1 MKKSIAEYML
11 GMLVLFVC
19 LWTVLFSV
27 LHILYPVKYG
37 DFVTKY
43 SEEYNIDSSLVFSV
57 MKNES
62 GFRSDAV
69 SAENAVGLMQITPD
83 TGDWIAEKMNIK
95 AYSLSNPETNIM
107 FSCWYLDY
115 LTGRFGDIRTA
126 LAAYNAGMG
135 NVTSWLKDSKYSDD
149 GKTLNKI
156 PYGETEKYIQ
166 RIRTLR
172 KVYKILY

>member
-1 MKKSIAEYML
+1 MAIAVFQISL
-11 GMLVLFVC
+11 SLAKRLFPLRYQEV
-19 LWTVLFSV
+19 
-27 LHILYPVKYG
+27 I
-37 DFVTKY
+37 
-43 SEEYNIDSSLVFSV
+43 SECSSEYNLETDLILGVIYA
-57 MKNES
+57 ES
-62 GFRSDAV
+62 GFR
-69 SAENAVGLMQITPD
+69 ENASSGKAHGLMQISES
-83 TGDWIAEKMNIK
+83 TGEWILKEMGEEYSGEKL
-95 AYSLSNPETNIM
+95 YLPETNIRM
-107 FSCWYLDY
+107 GCFYLSY
-115 LTGRFGDIRTA
+115 LVNHYGNTETA